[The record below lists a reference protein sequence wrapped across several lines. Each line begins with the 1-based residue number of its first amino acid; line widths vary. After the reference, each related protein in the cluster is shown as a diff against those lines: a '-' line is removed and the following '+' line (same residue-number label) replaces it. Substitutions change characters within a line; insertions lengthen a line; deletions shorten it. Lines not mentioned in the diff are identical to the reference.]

1 MMGTTRRPF
10 SVMVYSTRG
19 GTSAKAWRL
28 KRDAGRTWPWGQG
41 VGAAR
46 PSGWCGGNARTE
58 RRCLSRY
65 LCPVQTPDSPNPDAA
80 AETPAIPRAAAAN
93 AQFAD
98 FALSPALLAGVAEL
112 NFTTPTAVQQ
122 LVLAPALDGQDV
134 AGQAPTGSGK
144 TAAYGLAVLQ
154 QVDPTSA
161 TVQAIVLV
169 PARELVLQVR
179 DALQRLGKHLPNLRV
194 AGYYGGRTDAWLM
207 RLTEIFQTI
216 PFFLFAILLLAVLTP
231 SIANVIIAIAVVS
244 WPPMARLVRGEFLA
258 MRDREFVLACVSMG
272 MSNARIILRHILPNT
287 LSSIIVTAS
296 LMVATAI
303 LIESSLSFLGLSD
316 PNVMSWGFIIGAG
329 RTAIRTAWW
338 VCAIPGIAILL
349 TVMSINLVGEG
360 LNDAL
365 NPRLRTL

>member
-1 MMGTTRRPF
+1 MRAF
-10 SVMVYSTRG
+10 
-19 GTSAKAWRL
+19 
-28 KRDAGRTWPWGQG
+28 
-41 VGAAR
+41 
-46 PSGWCGGNARTE
+46 
-58 RRCLSRY
+58 LSRFVRHRPA
-65 LCPVQTPDSPNPDAA
+65 LVGLLILLAVAA
-80 AETPAIPRAAAAN
+80 C
-93 AQFAD
+93 
-98 FALSPALLAGVAEL
+98 ALLAPLIHPASPFSLVGRPFEAPFGRYLFGTDQLGRDLAAALLYGARTTLMIGLVA
-112 NFTTPTAVQQ
+112 TAI
-122 LVLAPALDGQDV
+122 
-134 AGQAPTGSGK
+134 
-144 TAAYGLAVLQ
+144 AVL
-154 QVDPTSA
+154 VGVT
-161 TVQAIVLV
+161 IGGL
-169 PARELVLQVR
+169 
-179 DALQRLGKHLPNLRV
+179 
-194 AGYYGGRTDAWLM
+194 AGYYGGRIDASLM

-231 SIANVIIAIAVVS
+231 SILNVIIAIAVVS
-244 WPPMARLVRGEFLA
+244 WPPMARLVRGDFLA

-329 RTAIRTAWW
+329 RTAIRSAWW

>member
-1 MMGTTRRPF
+1 MRAFLRRFVRHRPAVLGLVVLL
-10 SVMVYSTRG
+10 SVV
-19 GTSAKAWRL
+19 A
-28 KRDAGRTWPWGQG
+28 
-41 VGAAR
+41 
-46 PSGWCGGNARTE
+46 C
-58 RRCLSRY
+58 
-65 LCPVQTPDSPNPDAA
+65 
-80 AETPAIPRAAAAN
+80 
-93 AQFAD
+93 
-98 FALSPALLAGVAEL
+98 ALLA
-112 NFTTPTAVQQ
+112 P
-122 LVLAPALDGQDV
+122 VLHPASPFSLSGQPF
-134 AGQAPTGSGK
+134 QAPFGQYLFGTDQLGRDLAAALLYGARTTLLIGLVA
-144 TAAYGLAVLQ
+144 TAIAVL
-154 QVDPTSA
+154 VGVT
-161 TVQAIVLV
+161 IGGL
-169 PARELVLQVR
+169 
-179 DALQRLGKHLPNLRV
+179 
-194 AGYYGGRTDAWLM
+194 AGYYGGRVDAWLM

-244 WPPMARLVRGEFLA
+244 WPPMARLVRGEFMA
-258 MRDREFVLACVSMG
+258 MRDREFVLACISMG
-272 MSNARIILRHILPNT
+272 MSHTRIILRHILPNT

-329 RTAIRTAWW
+329 RTAIRSAWW